1 MVIRAFGA
9 ESKMKHEFDIRQDR
23 HTGAWMLFLE
33 TGRWL
38 GFRLDI
44 INSIYITLVA
54 VFCPLLASYSNIDP
68 AGIGLSL
75 TTIIP
80 LLGMLQWGV
89 RQSTETETLL
99 TSVERLMEYNDIPP
113 ETPSGKCVTDWPKHG
128 VIKMKDMSFSYNGSV
143 DVLKDINVEI
153 ADGEKIGIVGRT
165 GAGKSSLTSTLF
177 RLRELRTGSIII
189 DGEDTKQ
196 IELKSLRRGI
206 TLIPQEPIIFAS
218 TVRYGIM

>member
-1 MVIRAFGA
+1 MA
-9 ESKMKHEFDIRQDR
+9 
-23 HTGAWMLFLE
+23 
-33 TGRWL
+33 
-38 GFRLDI
+38 
-44 INSIYITLVA
+44 
-54 VFCPLLASYSNIDP
+54 
-68 AGIGLSL
+68 
-75 TTIIP
+75 
-80 LLGMLQWGV
+80 
-89 RQSTETETLL
+89 
-99 TSVERLMEYNDIPP
+99 
-113 ETPSGKCVTDWPKHG
+113 
-128 VIKMKDMSFSYNGSV
+128 DMSFSYNGSV